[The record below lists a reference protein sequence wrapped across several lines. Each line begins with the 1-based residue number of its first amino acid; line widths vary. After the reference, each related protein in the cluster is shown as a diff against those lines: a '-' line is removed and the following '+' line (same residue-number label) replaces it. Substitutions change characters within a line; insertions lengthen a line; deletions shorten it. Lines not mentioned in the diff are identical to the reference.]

1 MTPDKA
7 RWIAKLA
14 QMVQP
19 DRQEQAVEALTGMV
33 KILDVPDRVWQS
45 RSCLDVVATAKRR
58 TIVPSYADLQSAIG
72 QWLRDNPDTAHALT
86 DERMAGW
93 SEMDHKWLAYYNKRK
108 AEGFAP
114 RGKANLVSL
123 IRGQAPTI
131 IPFISAQERV
141 EPGPGRFWYDDTGE
155 ASQDVHG
162 L

>member
-1 MTPDKA
+1 MTKQEQFFRA
-7 RWIAKLA
+7 LAKL
-14 QMVQP
+14 VQP
-19 DRQEQAVEALTGMV
+19 DDPEAAYQALKAMAAMLTNT
-33 KILDVPDRVWQS
+33 PERVWQS
-45 RSCLDVVATAKRR
+45 RKCLEAIATAKRR

-72 QWLRDNPDTAHALT
+72 QWLRDNPDTQAIT
-86 DERMAGW
+86 DDRMAGW
-93 SEMDHKWLAYYNKRK
+93 TEMDHLWLAFYTKRK

-131 IPFISAQERV
+131 IPFIAAQERV
-141 EPGPGRFWYDDTGE
+141 EPGAGRFWYKDTGE

>member
-33 KILDVPDRVWQS
+33 KMLDVPDRVWQS

-72 QWLRDNPDTAHALT
+72 QWLRDNPDTTAIP
-86 DERMAGW
+86 DDRMSGW
-93 SEMDHKWLAYYNKRK
+93 SEMDRRWLDFYRTRK
-108 AEGFAP
+108 AEGFVP
-114 RGKANLVSL
+114 RGRSNLMSL
-123 IRGQAPTI
+123 IGQQAPAI
-131 IPFISAQERV
+131 LPFIAAEERV
-141 EPGPGRFWYDDTGE
+141 EPGAGRRWYDDTAGK
-155 ASQDVHG
+155 
-162 L
+162 